1 MLNEEQQIKNRLTK
15 FGLGSVEN
23 FGCALNKQSV
33 DKQSVNYTPC
43 KKAVVKNTPC
53 KKAVYD

>member
-1 MLNEEQQIKNRLTK
+1 MKT
-15 FGLGSVEN
+15 
-23 FGCALNKQSV
+23 GCALNKQSV

-53 KKAVYD
+53 KKAVCVKRQSYSNN